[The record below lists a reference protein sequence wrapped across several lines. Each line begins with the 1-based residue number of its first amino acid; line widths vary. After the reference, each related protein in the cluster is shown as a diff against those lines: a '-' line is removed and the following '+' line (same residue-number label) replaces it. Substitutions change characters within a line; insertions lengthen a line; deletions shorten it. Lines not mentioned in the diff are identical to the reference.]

1 MVMACLILAAVATIG
16 MARLVQAAVAI
27 PRVLWGSP
35 HDRIRDELWDV
46 RLGTSMEAVSRN
58 VPFNP
63 TRTHEGIDYVVWSY
77 DHHPVAGVVP
87 AVVFDRDSRRVIAVH
102 VDARRRR
109 LGPCYPHG
117 GPPEASLD

>member
-1 MVMACLILAAVATIG
+1 VVMACLILAAVATIG

-63 TRTHEGIDYVVWSY
+63 TRTHEGID
-77 DHHPVAGVVP
+77 
-87 AVVFDRDSRRVIAVH
+87 
-102 VDARRRR
+102 
-109 LGPCYPHG
+109 
-117 GPPEASLD
+117 